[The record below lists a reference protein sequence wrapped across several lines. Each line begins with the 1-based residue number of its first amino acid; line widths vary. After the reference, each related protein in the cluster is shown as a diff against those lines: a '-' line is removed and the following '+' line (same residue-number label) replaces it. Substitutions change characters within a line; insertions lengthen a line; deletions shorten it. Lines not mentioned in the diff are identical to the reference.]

1 MEFYEDEDP
10 KKYYRGEVVIED
22 SDKFYSGEVNISDLE
37 RLGQNEGPNE
47 REINGTTYR
56 KYRFKFPFDVR
67 LGYHNVEFSYI
78 DKNGVEVVQ
87 KTRLI
92 SAPQKCYDGLGITE
106 GKKTWG
112 VPTQLYEQVS
122 ENNLGIGNFSDLAHL
137 GYILGKNG
145 AGVMGVNPL
154 HATRDDQPENAS
166 PYGPDSRMFF
176 NYIYV
181 DVTAV
186 DEFKNSKRIR
196 DYYNSP
202 EFQEKLKI
210 NRRRTYVDYTTT
222 QALVDDILHRCF
234 EEFKYSPESEEARNR
249 FNVYCDD
256 KGQDLEMFATFRA
269 LSKYFAGQNPA
280 PALWK
285 DWPEAYKNPHS
296 PEVEAFKRQHRSEID
311 YFKYTQWLCENQLQQ
326 VKENCL
332 NSGMKIG
339 LYMDMAVGAS
349 CKGFEAWYYSD
360 LYLKGTAG
368 AKPDI
373 LSASGQKWGLLGF
386 NPVKLQEQ
394 GYEPYRRILEANMRY
409 AGCLRIDHVLQLH
422 RLFMFPDNG
431 AEGNYVYYNVKE
443 LMAIVALESHRNKTM
458 VIGEDLGD
466 MTDDLRRNMENFGIL
481 SYRVLPFERKSDMYR
496 SMRHPGEYPQMSVC
510 APSTHDTPTLVS
522 QWNVQHVWQQKL
534 LGVLNDK
541 QADDAFEQ
549 YASQR
554 EGMNWILGH
563 YGIWDEV
570 GGSYV
575 ADPRGDPN
583 TVPAEYIPAVTTF
596 LARSNSA
603 IMLMPFP
610 TFTVWGRW
618 AMCPACRKWNG
629 RSKSRYWKSAAINLI
644 RTGARK
650 CTFRSSM
657 SKTWKCSSG
666 LRASSTGTAP
676 TATTAEDAITS
687 LSAWATT
694 MRRRSILKNTS
705 GCTTLSSIATNTGW
719 NRFWNTATAIPTSC
733 ALTIAGLKPRR
744 VMTRQCGHGTNA
756 IRRTMPC
763 LTTARCRAACRLT
776 DRRRRICC
784 NRPGKNRR
792 ECLKTADKRRKPH

>member
-1 MEFYEDEDP
+1 M
-10 KKYYRGEVVIED
+10 
-22 SDKFYSGEVNISDLE
+22 
-37 RLGQNEGPNE
+37 
-47 REINGTTYR
+47 
-56 KYRFKFPFDVR
+56 
-67 LGYHNVEFSYI
+67 
-78 DKNGVEVVQ
+78 
-87 KTRLI
+87 
-92 SAPQKCYDGLGITE
+92 
-106 GKKTWG
+106 
-112 VPTQLYEQVS
+112 
-122 ENNLGIGNFSDLAHL
+122 
-137 GYILGKNG
+137 
-145 AGVMGVNPL
+145 
-154 HATRDDQPENAS
+154 
-166 PYGPDSRMFF
+166 
-176 NYIYV
+176 
-181 DVTAV
+181 
-186 DEFKNSKRIR
+186 
-196 DYYNSP
+196 
-202 EFQEKLKI
+202 
-210 NRRRTYVDYTTT
+210 
-222 QALVDDILHRCF
+222 
-234 EEFKYSPESEEARNR
+234 
-249 FNVYCDD
+249 
-256 KGQDLEMFATFRA
+256 
-269 LSKYFAGQNPA
+269 
-280 PALWK
+280 
-285 DWPEAYKNPHS
+285 
-296 PEVEAFKRQHRSEID
+296 EAFKRQHRSEID

-596 LARSNSA
+596 W
-603 IMLMPFP
+603 P
-610 TFTVWGRW
+610 
-618 AMCPACRKWNG
+618 
-629 RSKSRYWKSAAINLI
+629 
-644 RTGARK
+644 
-650 CTFRSSM
+650 
-657 SKTWKCSSG
+657 
-666 LRASSTGTAP
+666 
-676 TATTAEDAITS
+676 E
-687 LSAWATT
+687 
-694 MRRRSILKNTS
+694 
-705 GCTTLSSIATNTGW
+705 
-719 NRFWNTATAIPTSC
+719 
-733 ALTIAGLKPRR
+733 
-744 VMTRQCGHGTNA
+744 A
-756 IRRTMPC
+756 IRRLC
-763 LTTARCRAACRLT
+763 
-776 DRRRRICC
+776 
-784 NRPGKNRR
+784 
-792 ECLKTADKRRKPH
+792 